1 MGWMKGL
8 SCLVAAA
15 LAGATAAAAA
25 DQGDLKV
32 VVTIKPIHSLVT
44 ALMEGIGTPT
54 LLVDGAASAHS
65 FSLKPSGVRAINA
78 ADVFVRV
85 SETLEPFTGKIVTA
99 LPDRVRLVTLTET
112 PGLKLLD
119 RRTSGTFESH
129 AHDADPRDDHAE
141 PNDRA
146 GIDGHIWL
154 DPDNAKA
161 IVAYL
166 AEVLSERAPAHAPR
180 LRANAEALNAR
191 IDALTARIEAET
203 KPLKNKPFVV
213 FHDAYQYF
221 DRRFGL
227 DAIGSITVS
236 PQVQPS
242 AKRLT
247 ELRRKIRALKA
258 VCVFA
263 EPLFQPNLVAAVTEG
278 TDARTGTLDPAGTT
292 LAPGADLYFALMR
305 NLVAGLKSCL
315 DPSS

>member
-1 MGWMKGL
+1 LRMKGL

-25 DQGDLKV
+25 GQGDLKV

-54 LLVDGAASAHS
+54 LLVDGAASPHS
-65 FSLKPSGVRAINA
+65 FALKPSGVRAINA

-85 SETLEPFTGKIVTA
+85 SETLEAFTGKIVTA
-99 LPDRVRLVTLTET
+99 LPDRVRVVTLTET
-112 PGLKLLD
+112 PGLKLFD
-119 RRTSGTFESH
+119 RRASGTFESH
-129 AHDADPRDDHAE
+129 AHDAEAGDDHAE
-141 PNDRA
+141 HADRA
-146 GIDGHIWL
+146 GKDGHIWL

-166 AEVLSERAPAHAPR
+166 AKVLSERAPAHAPR
-180 LRANAEALNAR
+180 LRANAAALNAR
-191 IDALTARIEAET
+191 IDALTARIETET

-221 DRRFGL
+221 DKRFDL

-278 TDARTGTLDPAGTT
+278 TDARSGTLDPAGTT
-292 LAPGADLYFALMR
+292 LAPGADLYFVLMH
-305 NLVAGLKSCL
+305 NLVAGLRSCL